1 MTLQAQHLCCLKG
14 DRMLFRNLAFTLSG
28 GELLRVAGANGCG
41 KSSLLRILCGLAAPE
56 AGDVLWQGVPIRKQ
70 RDAYHRALL
79 YVGHSAALN
88 DRLSPLENLRFAC
101 AIAGDAAS
109 DAAIDAALEQVGLQ
123 AQANLPLHALSQG
136 QRKRTSLARL
146 FLARQRGLW
155 ILDEPFAALDVQ
167 AVAVLSRQI
176 EAHCDAG
183 GMALLTTH
191 QEGAFTRQPVTLD
204 IGDWA

>member
-1 MTLQAQHLCCLKG
+1 MTLHAQHLCCLKG
-14 DRMLFRNLAFTLSG
+14 DRLLFRDLELSLSQG
-28 GELLRVAGANGCG
+28 RILRVAGANGCG

-56 AGDVLWQGVPIRKQ
+56 AGDVLWNGTPIRKQ
-70 RDAYHRALL
+70 REAYHRQLL
-79 YVGHSAALN
+79 YVGHSPALN
-88 DRLSPLENLRFAC
+88 DRLSPLENLHFAC
-101 AIAGDAAS
+101 ATAGDAVS
-109 DAAIDAALEQVGLQ
+109 DTAIDAALAQVGLAEQ
-123 AQANLPLHALSQG
+123 ADLPLHALSQG

-146 FLARQRGLW
+146 FLAPHRGLW

-183 GMALLTTH
+183 GMTLLTTH
-191 QEGAFTRQPVTLD
+191 QEGAFTRQIDTLD